1 MEDVFEILSNSILYV
16 ALGFV
21 FLKIY
26 RLFVILPKTTDH
38 EAVLTESL
46 AIGFILKRIYDI
58 PNINFNTYVDTMIMI
73 VNSAILG
80 LCFAKIVQC
89 KQINNFLRKLVLKQT
104 QNNFIWHDLLDKYAI
119 HAQIVDYDNDVV
131 YYGRIALIE
140 AYNNHPQI
148 LLTEYEWYSQGELKD
163 DFSEHPEQTVLIDTS
178 KYKDIKLIF
187 DSNGDVIKQW
197 SKKDDDTFVKE
208 CIEPKDTKPKTTS
221 NVFALIRDANQQAQ
235 NAIHVKIKKVSNPHK

>member
-1 MEDVFEILSNSILYV
+1 MENVFEILSKSVLYV
-16 ALGFV
+16 VLGFI
-21 FLKIY
+21 FLKI
-26 RLFVILPKTTDH
+26 
-38 EAVLTESL
+38 
-46 AIGFILKRIYDI
+46 
-58 PNINFNTYVDTMIMI
+58 
-73 VNSAILG
+73 
-80 LCFAKIVQC
+80 
-89 KQINNFLRKLVLKQT
+89 LRKSESKQT
-104 QNNFIWHDLLDKYAI
+104 QNNFIWHNLLDKYAT
-119 HAQIVDYDNDVV
+119 HAQIVDYNNDVV

-235 NAIHVKIKKVSNPHK
+235 NAVHVKN